1 MAFTKHFTIGTMKKL
16 DLFDNISYKNIKDII
31 DNDDD
36 GIDVTMLNLECDR
49 VAYCKT
55 RFAFKIDTRID
66 GGNGGI
72 LNVDFEMEY
81 SACGYYALMLIDL
94 QANDDIGDMLS
105 DADTAVGENEED
117 DE

>member
-1 MAFTKHFTIGTMKKL
+1 
-16 DLFDNISYKNIKDII
+16 
-31 DNDDD
+31 
-36 GIDVTMLNLECDR
+36 
-49 VAYCKT
+49 
-55 RFAFKIDTRID
+55 
-66 GGNGGI
+66 
-72 LNVDFEMEY
+72 MEY